1 MLPAGLGA
9 VRVDLNKHLE
19 GWVSIHMDLKKS
31 DSLKLDTLIHAVAGD
46 RPNPEDGKTSL
57 YITRLPTP
65 FCPMTAC
72 ASNQGVCL
80 LEFTD
85 NQRIVRELQD
95 LVKRLDAV
103 IRPEPNPHLVQLET
117 ELAAYFAGQLRA
129 FTVSLHTPGTAF
141 QQAAWKILRDIPYG
155 ETRSYQQQAIA
166 LGNPKAVR
174 AVAAAN
180 GQNRVSIVIPCHR
193 VIGSDGSLTGYGG
206 GLDRK
211 KWLLDF
217 EKARGVQISLFDD

>member
-1 MLPAGLGA
+1 MYTDHKKPNRQGLDKLI
-9 VRVDLNKHLE
+9 RV
-19 GWVSIHMDLKKS
+19 V
-31 DSLKLDTLIHAVAGD
+31 TGD
-46 RPNPEDGKTSL
+46 QPNPGAGKTAL

-65 FCPMTAC
+65 LYPLTAC
-72 ASNQGVCL
+72 ASSRGVCL

-85 NQRIVRELQD
+85 NQRIVRELKD

-103 IRPEPNPHLVQLET
+103 ILPETNPHLDQLQA
-117 ELAAYFAGQLRA
+117 ELAAYFAGQLKT
-129 FTVSLHTPGTAF
+129 FTVALHTPGTAF

-155 ETRSYQQQAIA
+155 ETRSYKQQASAI
-166 LGNPKAVR
+166 GNPKAVR

-180 GQNRVSIVIPCHR
+180 GQNRISIVIPCHR

-217 EKARGVQISLFDD
+217 EKARGVQIRLFDD